1 MAIHDRVKPET
12 RTVRTFC
19 SLCKVICPAVVTVEG
34 ERPIGLEPDRQH
46 SRGGAVCAKGRAA
59 PDIHDHPKR
68 VNYPLRRTRPKTDP
82 DPGWERIS
90 WDEALDLIAGKMLAV
105 RAESGPAAVAF
116 TRGTGSATG
125 VRDTDPWLTRLA
137 NHVGTPNLM
146 STTHVCNW
154 SRDGAALY
162 TYGVGTL
169 PLPDTASTGC
179 VVLWGTNP
187 SATQLGLA
195 REVIAARQR
204 GARLVV
210 VDPRRVGLANKADLV
225 LQLRPGTDG
234 ALALALVDVLIR
246 ERLFDETFVREW
258 TNAPLL
264 VRDDTGQFLTADPS
278 AGITNDGAPRL
289 RRLPVSGQAVASD
302 RLAADGIAGSAAPF
316 LALESATGR
325 LVPYDP
331 ATRRYDRPADALT
344 LAGSAEVTL
353 ADGRV
358 VRCRT
363 VFALLTELAGSSGPD
378 VAAEVTGVPAGQ
390 IVEAARLIAA
400 SRPVSHYFYN
410 GLVQHTNG
418 VQASRAISIFYAL
431 LGDWDRAG
439 GNVIPPTP
447 RIADIP
453 AKSALPADQAA
464 LRLGSSERPLGPA
477 AVTPGN
483 IAAFDLYSS
492 VLEGN
497 PYRVRALVA
506 FGNNVLL
513 ANGDS
518 VRGRA
523 ALQKLEFF
531 AQAELFHTPT
541 SQYADVLLPAADF
554 LESESL
560 SISLGSVAQRR
571 PRVVEPLYER
581 RPDVEIVFGLA
592 TRLGLGDKFGGG
604 DPVRAYDEVL
614 APAGLTWAA
623 LADVPEGRSI
633 APPPSYQKY
642 AEARPDGGL
651 VGFSTPSGKVELFSA
666 AFAEHGHAPL
676 PVFEEPAESPRRTPD
691 LAAEYPLVL
700 TNAKRPQ
707 YLHSQHRA
715 IPAIRKT
722 APAPTAELHPET
734 AAAYGIAHGAWVT
747 IETPRGRMRAQAEVT
762 SSIVPGTVCANHGW
776 WDGCDDLGLAPMDP
790 FGEGG
795 SNLNLLVHADL
806 RDPISGALPHRS
818 SLCRLIPDS

>member
-1 MAIHDRVKPET
+1 MHELVMSET

-34 ERPIGLEPDRQH
+34 DRPVKLEPDRQH

-59 PDIHDHPKR
+59 PDIHDHPHR
-68 VNYPLRRTRPKTDP
+68 VNYPLRRTRPKGDP
-82 DPGWERIS
+82 EPGWERIG
-90 WDEALDLIAGKMLAV
+90 WDEALDLIADKLRTV
-105 RAESGPAAVAF
+105 REESGAEAVAF

-125 VRDTDPWLTRLA
+125 VRDTDPWLTRLV
-137 NHVGTPNLM
+137 NHFGTPNLM

-154 SRDGAALY
+154 SRDGASLY
-162 TYGVGTL
+162 TFGVGTL
-169 PLPDTASTGC
+169 PLPDTGSSSC

-234 ALALALVDVLIR
+234 ALALAFVDVLLR
-246 ERLFDETFVREW
+246 ERLYDEPFVRAW

-264 VRDDTGQFLTADPS
+264 VRDDTGRFLTAAD
-278 AGITNDGAPRL
+278 
-289 RRLPVSGQAVASD
+289 VASE
-302 RLAADGIAGSAAPF
+302 RLAADGSAGSAAPF

-331 ATRRYDRPADALT
+331 ATRRYDRPADLLT
-344 LAGSAEVTL
+344 LAGSTEVTL
-353 ADGRV
+353 ANGQL

-363 VFALLTELAGSSGPD
+363 VFALLSALASQFGPD
-378 VAAEVTGVPAGQ
+378 AVAEITGLRPDE

-400 SRPVSHYFYN
+400 NRPVSHYFYN

-418 VQASRAISIFYAL
+418 VQASRAITIFYAL

-447 RIADIP
+447 TIADIQ
-453 AKSALPADQAA
+453 ARKALPAEQDAI
-464 LRLGSSERPLGPA
+464 RLGRSERPLGPA
-477 AVTPGN
+477 AAAPGN

-492 VLEGN
+492 ILEGS

-513 ANGDS
+513 ANADS
-518 VRGRA
+518 LRGRE
-523 ALQKLEFF
+523 ALGRLEFF

-560 SISLGSVAQRR
+560 SLSSIVRAQRR
-571 PRVVEPLYER
+571 PRVVHPLYER
-581 RPDVEIVFGLA
+581 RSDVEIVFGLA
-592 TRLGLGDKFGGG
+592 TRLGLAERFGGG
-604 DPVRAYDEVL
+604 DPVRAYDEIL

-623 LADVPEGRSI
+623 LADEPEGLSI
-633 APPPSYQKY
+633 APPPRYQKY
-642 AEARPDGGL
+642 ADARPDGGL

-666 AFAEHGHAPL
+666 TFAEHGHAPL
-676 PVFEEPAESPRRTPD
+676 PVYEEPAESPRRTPD
-691 LAAEYPLVL
+691 LAVEYPLVL

-715 IPAIRKT
+715 VSAIRKT
-722 APAPTAELHPET
+722 APAPTVELHPAT
-734 AAAYGIAHGAWVT
+734 AAAYGVEHGAWVT

-762 SSIVPGTVCANHGW
+762 PSIVPGTVCANHGW
-776 WDGCDDLGLAPMDP
+776 WEGCDDLGLAAADP
-790 FGEGG
+790 FDGRG

-818 SLCRLIPDS
+818 SLCRVRPE